1 MPKVPNCQP
10 PDSPRSD
17 PRLPEEA
24 LRYSMTA
31 NPQLTTREALGAI
44 KSTSR
49 RGYIK
54 TRLESRV
61 FR

>member
-10 PDSPRSD
+10 PDSTRCD

-24 LRYSMTA
+24 LRYRMTA

-44 KSTSR
+44 NVTAWLYK
-49 RGYIK
+49 IK